1 MEIHG
6 VTPFQKQIS
15 FSLLFP
21 KVHGVE
27 YAFGAHDYPTSGVFE
42 VVPRQCPGFKFKKSV
57 FIGTTT
63 LDPVQ
68 VRDFMEHYSER
79 YNGDTYHL
87 IVKNC
92 NHFCDDICQK
102 LTGKRIPKW
111 VNRLA
116 RIGSMCNCVLPEGLR
131 TSVVKHDPNYKP
143 QDSEKKRL
151 RSSFSLLSSVSR
163 QQKSSLLSHPLETS
177 YYHHRNRKDKSM
189 FYFERKRKEN

>member
-1 MEIHG
+1 MTRPILC
-6 VTPFQKQIS
+6 V
-15 FSLLFP
+15 
-21 KVHGVE
+21 VHGVE

-42 VVPRQCPGFKFKKSV
+42 VEPRQCPGFKFKKSL

-92 NHFCDDICQK
+92 NHFCGDICQK

-116 RIGSMCNCVLPEGLR
+116 RIGSMCNCILPEGLR
-131 TSVVKHDPNYKP
+131 TVKLDLNYER

-163 QQKSSLLSHPLETS
+163 QQKSSLLRSSSRDLRPSSES
-177 YYHHRNRKDKSM
+177 
-189 FYFERKRKEN
+189 KR